1 MQALICQNCGAPL
14 EQSCGTVICPY
25 CGSRFVMEPVPGRE
39 GCTSGTDFQIYGGT
53 LVKYAG
59 SNLSPIIPEGVC
71 RIGKRAFSGTSI
83 VSVTIPQSVIEIQQ
97 YAFADCT
104 ELASVTI
111 PASVQNIQNRAFF
124 RCWKLNNVSLLGSP
138 ELGED
143 VFSGT
148 GFRMSQ
154 MRSVHNAIEEE
165 LDSRLMSA
173 RLENGRCPYCGS
185 KYFGILNR
193 VCSRCKRRRPSDVE

>member
-1 MQALICQNCGAPL
+1 MPLLRGSVCRGTGARKGRLHIGNRFPNLWWNTGEICWQ
-14 EQSCGTVICPY
+14 Q
-25 CGSRFVMEPVPGRE
+25 PVPNYPGGR
-39 GCTSGTDFQIYGGT
+39 
-53 LVKYAG
+53 
-59 SNLSPIIPEGVC
+59 VC

-111 PASVQNIQNRAFF
+111 PASVQSIQNRAFF
-124 RCWKLNNVSLLGSP
+124 HCWKLNDVSLSGNP
-138 ELGED
+138 ELGEG

-154 MRSVHNAIEEE
+154 MRSAYNAIEEE
-165 LDSRLMSA
+165 LDSRLMRA